1 MTVDGEEEMEFGW
14 VNESGFIPVEY
25 KVLVLPD
32 VPKEQIGSIFVPET
46 VRDKEKHRAVKAILV
61 AVGGDAFEDWTDPI
75 PEIGDSVYVAVGAGL
90 FYDGVDGRVYR
101 IINDKDI
108 AGIVTG
114 DGIREVE

>member
-1 MTVDGEEEMEFGW
+1 MTIGGEEDVGFGW
-14 VNESGFIPVEY
+14 VNESGFLPVEY

-61 AVGGDAFEDWTDPI
+61 AVGGDALEDWADPI
-75 PEIGDSVYVAVGAGL
+75 PEVGDSVYVAVGAGL
-90 FYDGVDGRVYR
+90 FYDGKDGRTYR

-114 DGIREVE
+114 YETREVE